1 MADYIISTDINSDL
15 PFDYA
20 KKNGLLLIPLG
31 FTIDGVTYSGFDDKM
46 VGAEFYNKMRNGSTP
61 TTAQVNMD
69 DAKNRFEPVLKEGKD
84 IIHISFSSGLS
95 GSFNSV
101 RLAAEELLSEYPERK
116 IIVIDSLCASLGEG
130 LLVHKAIA
138 KKNEGATI
146 EELSEYVEN
155 IKLKICHNFT
165 VEDLK
170 YLYRGGRVSKT
181 TVVVGTAL
189 GIKPIMRVDNE
200 GKLVPCGKVRGR
212 KASLNAIVENMEKQ
226 CQGIENDIIFISH
239 GDCPDDANYVA
250 ELVKKK
256 FGIKEFLINNVGPSI
271 GAHSGPGTMALFF
284 VGNER

>member
-1 MADYIISTDINSDL
+1 MADYIISTDTNSDL

-69 DAKNRFEPVLKEGKD
+69 DAKNGFEPVLKEGKD